1 MNSQLSLR
9 KMKVNSKNK
18 TRSTTQI
25 HFSFTNK
32 KENISNSKSLDQKS
46 VNLILQ
52 IEMKTCFVY
61 ISFLF
66 T

>member
-18 TRSTTQI
+18 TRSKTQI
-25 HFSFTNK
+25 HFFFTNK
-32 KENISNSKSLDQKS
+32 KENISKSLDQKS